1 MKLHMLVLLSA
12 MVPGGA
18 VLAANADAIYF
29 GGPILTVNDKAPR
42 TERSL
47 SGTEKLSRSVKRPA

>member
-12 MVPGGA
+12 MAPGGE

-29 GGPILTVNDKAPR
+29 GGPILTV
-42 TERSL
+42 
-47 SGTEKLSRSVKRPA
+47 KRHSTQS